1 MLYIAYARLKFHLCY
16 SRAVASVLRL
26 SLHNDRSVFCN
37 VSDAKPGFLLASCVV
52 AGLRKPRQKRVGTG
66 LIRAGVTAP
75 DTQDSHSGHA
85 TFTPS
90 WRLQPPFPLPTSQ
103 SIREAMGRKAALSS
117 FMMVLS
123 GGRGF
128 ILQPDPCDVLCL
140 DRAGRKQ

>member
-1 MLYIAYARLKFHLCY
+1 MLYIAHARLKFHLCY
-16 SRAVASVLRL
+16 SRGVASVLHL
-26 SLHNDRSVFCN
+26 SLHNDKSVFCN

-90 WRLQPPFPLPTSQ
+90 WRLQPPTPQ
-103 SIREAMGRKAALSS
+103 STGEAMGRKAALSS

-123 GGRGF
+123 GSRGF
-128 ILQPDPCDVLCL
+128 ILQPDPCDVLCV
-140 DRAGRKQ
+140 

>member
-1 MLYIAYARLKFHLCY
+1 M
-16 SRAVASVLRL
+16 LRL
-26 SLHNDRSVFCN
+26 SLHNDKSVFCN

-90 WRLQPPFPLPTSQ
+90 WRLQPPHPPKHS
-103 SIREAMGRKAALSS
+103 RGNGEK
-117 FMMVLS
+117 S
-123 GGRGF
+123 GIKLIHDGAERQQG
-128 ILQPDPCDVLCL
+128 IHSATRSL
-140 DRAGRKQ
+140 